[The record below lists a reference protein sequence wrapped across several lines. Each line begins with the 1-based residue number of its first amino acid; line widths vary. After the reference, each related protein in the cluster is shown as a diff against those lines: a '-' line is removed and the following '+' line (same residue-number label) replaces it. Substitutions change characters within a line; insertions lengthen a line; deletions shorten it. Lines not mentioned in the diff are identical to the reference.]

1 MVGLLEDVYGVSA
14 EVTCLEDEDAETMQV
29 QDEAETGE

>member
-1 MVGLLEDVYGVSA
+1 MGLLEDVYGVSA